1 MNSYATEQ
9 LARQRHDQFAR
20 EAHADRLAQSANPL
34 GRPSVGQSR
43 VWRVGG
49 LIGRLGHAIVALIS
63 RSVHQ
68 PRGAKDSPVSGRAT
82 SPRRA

>member
-20 EAHADRLAQSANPL
+20 EAYGDRLARSATPL
-34 GRPSVGQSR
+34 SRPSVGQSSVR
-43 VWRVGG
+43 RVGD
-49 LIGRLGHAIVALIS
+49 LIGRLGRAMVALIS
-63 RSVHQ
+63 RPMHQ
-68 PRGAKDSPVSGRAT
+68 RRGVKDSPVSSRAT